1 MESGSIQLELEDFSF
16 NLCTYLDEY
25 FTCQFD
31 TATVKEGK
39 EANGT
44 KSISL
49 TLTDNG
55 EAGVLIGGLYTEK
68 LKS

>member
-1 MESGSIQLELEDFSF
+1 MHIFRRVF
-16 NLCTYLDEY
+16 YLPIWY
-25 FTCQFD
+25 YCNWKGR
-31 TATVKEGK
+31 KEGK
-39 EANGT
+39 VNGS

-55 EAGVLIGGLYTEK
+55 EVCVLIGGLYTEK